1 MFKPNLGCSIN
12 SFKTEIYE
20 DKSYKIIP
28 LFKEFEK
35 TVKEL
40 KEYNFNSIEYCPMAG
55 WNLEE
60 EKIAFENV
68 PKFLKILKENGIKV
82 NSVHLPF
89 ALYFYDFSSLDEE
102 RRKFAVEHVKWAMDF
117 FDSVKPNYF
126 IVHYGVGAKKDENR
140 QPMLEQLAKS
150 MKELC
155 DYCKAT
161 ICIENMTGD
170 GLLNQ
175 TSEALWLLER
185 VPKLM
190 MVIDI
195 NHPLIETPED
205 YILKIGSRVK
215 AVHVSDRDEIKERHW
230 LPGKGVLNWN
240 KIIGAL
246 DKIGYKGE
254 FTYEVGLSRGACS
267 IKDIKENYEKLFE
280 DYNNK

>member
-28 LFKEFEK
+28 LFEEFEK
-35 TVKEL
+35 VVKDL
-40 KEYNFNSIEYCPMAG
+40 KENDFNSIEYCPMAG
-55 WNLEE
+55 WNFEE
-60 EKIAFENV
+60 EKAAFENV
-68 PKFLKILKENGIKV
+68 PKFLDIVKQNGIKV
-82 NSVHLPF
+82 NSVHIPF
-89 ALYFYDFSSLDEE
+89 ALYFYDFSSVNEE
-102 RRKFAVEHVKWAMDF
+102 RRKFAVEHAKWAISHF
-117 FDSVKPNYF
+117 EGVKPNYY
-126 IVHYGVGAKKDENR
+126 IIHYGVGAKKDEGR
-140 QPMLEQLAKS
+140 QPMLEALAKS

-155 DYCKAT
+155 DSTNAT

-170 GLLNQ
+170 GLLNK

-195 NHPLIETPED
+195 NHPFIETPEY
-205 YILKIGSRVK
+205 YIETIGSRVK
-215 AVHVSDRDEIKERHW
+215 AIHVSDRDAERERHW
-230 LPGKGVLNWN
+230 LPKQGILDWN

-254 FTYEVGLSRGACS
+254 FTYEVGVGRGAYS
-267 IKDIKENYEKLFE
+267 AKQIKENYEELFNE
-280 DYNNK
+280 YNK

>member
-28 LFKEFEK
+28 LFEKFEK

-89 ALYFYDFSSLDEE
+89 ALYFYDFSSVNEE
-102 RRKFAVEHVKWAMDF
+102 RRKFAVEHAKWAISHF
-117 FDSVKPNYF
+117 EGVKPNYY
-126 IVHYGVGAKKDENR
+126 IIHYGVGAKKDENR
-140 QPMLEQLAKS
+140 QPMLEALAKS

-155 DYCKAT
+155 DSTNAT

-170 GLLNQ
+170 GLLNK

-195 NHPLIETPED
+195 NHPFIETPEY
-205 YILKIGSRVK
+205 YIETIGSRVK
-215 AVHVSDRDEIKERHW
+215 AIHVSDRDAERERHW
-230 LPGKGVLNWN
+230 LPGEGILNWN
-240 KIIGAL
+240 KIISAL
-246 DKIGYKGE
+246 EKICYKGE
-254 FTYEVGLSRGACS
+254 FTYEVGVGRGAYS
-267 IKDIKENYEKLFE
+267 AKQIKENYEKLFGE
-280 DYNNK
+280 YNK